1 MIYINMSIIDMW
13 GKRTYDIEIPNQGSY
28 IIP

>member
-13 GKRTYDIEIPNQGSY
+13 GKHTNDIEIPNQGSY